1 MMLTA
6 LSFILAYLIG
16 AISFSIIIT
25 KLIKKEDIRNF
36 GSGNAGAT
44 NTMRVLGKG
53 PAIIVLLL
61 DVLKGIVAI
70 LIAKAFGLEDWAVA
84 VTGLLAIVGHNWPVY
99 FGFRGGK
106 GVATTIGVI
115 CMLLLTPGLIAGAVA
130 IIVIILTRYVS
141 LGSLIF
147 TVGTPIVAL
156 IFGTYPVSFI
166 IVSAV
171 IAVLS
176 IWKHRANIGR
186 LFSGTESKIG
196 SSAKK

>member
-1 MMLTA
+1 MLTA

-61 DVLKGIVAI
+61 DVLKGIIAI
-70 LIAKAFGLEDWAVA
+70 LIAKAFGLEDWAIA
-84 VTGLLAIVGHNWPVY
+84 VTGLLAIIGHNWPVY

-130 IIVIILTRYVS
+130 IIIIILTRYVS

-156 IFGTYPVSFI
+156 IFGSYPNSYI
-166 IVSAV
+166 IVAAL

-176 IWKHRANIGR
+176 LWKHRSNIGR
-186 LFSGTESKIG
+186 LFQGTENKIG
-196 SSAKK
+196 SGVKK